1 MSGEPRIEPV
11 TGADA
16 VRARLPELL
25 QTYSETRATVLE
37 DGLVDTG
44 LKELCARYLAE
55 DESVMA
61 FETSDRFDERE
72 KAALRWTHAIA
83 WNADDAGDELW
94 HDLHAHFTEPE
105 LVELGY
111 AIAFTLGQQHWLGTL
126 GLDPRG

>member
-1 MSGEPRIEPV
+1 MSGEPRIGPV

-55 DESVMA
+55 DFAGAENVR
-61 FETSDRFDERE
+61 TVHIRIG
-72 KAALRWTHAIA
+72 AALDTRHR
-83 WNADDAGDELW
+83 
-94 HDLHAHFTEPE
+94 
-105 LVELGY
+105 VE
-111 AIAFTLGQQHWLGTL
+111 
-126 GLDPRG
+126 RGRRRRRALA